1 MADTVTQMQAEQV
14 KEAVSTF
21 KTEANNLRTALEE
34 AKNTITNRAQ
44 QTSSIWITDYAG
56 KFTKIFSDEVS
67 AAVEEIITTAGQVE
81 EIAGLITKEDQA

>member
-14 KEAVSTF
+14 KESVSTF

-34 AKNTITNRAQ
+34 AKDTISNTAQ
-44 QTSSIWITDYAG
+44 KTSSIWITDYAE
-56 KFTKIFSDEVS
+56 KKKKIFSEEVS
-67 AAVEEIITTAGQVE
+67 AAVEEIISTAGQVE